1 MKKLALILAFLL
13 SAYSLVFAWE
23 TISNRN
29 DRRQSDEYQARQEAG
44 QYQINQEAPGIN
56 D

>member
-1 MKKLALILAFLL
+1 MKRLALIIVFLFYVS
-13 SAYSLVFAWE
+13 SAFAWE